1 MLGLGR
7 HGTFQYC
14 CLDHTDAV
22 DEVVVDVSD
31 VVVDGVVVGG
41 GRDVLVVAVVDGFDL
56 KKKKKSQLKLK
67 RFSA

>member
-14 CLDHTDAV
+14 CLDHTDEA
-22 DEVVVDVSD
+22 VVDVS
-31 VVVDGVVVGG
+31 DGVVVGG

-56 KKKKKSQLKLK
+56 
-67 RFSA
+67 

>member
-41 GRDVLVVAVVDGFDL
+41 GRDVLLVAVVDGFDL
-56 KKKKKSQLKLK
+56 
-67 RFSA
+67 

>member
-14 CLDHTDAV
+14 CLDHTDEA
-22 DEVVVDVSD
+22 VVDVSD